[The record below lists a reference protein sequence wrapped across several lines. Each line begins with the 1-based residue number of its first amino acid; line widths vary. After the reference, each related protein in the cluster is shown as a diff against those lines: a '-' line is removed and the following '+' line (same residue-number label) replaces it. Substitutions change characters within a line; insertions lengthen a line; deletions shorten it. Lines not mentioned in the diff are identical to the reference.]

1 MSAYTHRHQE
11 TDGTTDNLGD
21 TLVDGLAR
29 SFTIGTDADGYNH
42 HYFRPADAVVVY
54 DDTGVDHYQNLD
66 GAPILD
72 WVSHVKDRRGWS
84 SKGPHA
90 VLGVAVD
97 RQRKEGDR

>member
-1 MSAYTHRHQE
+1 MSTNVHDADE
-11 TDGTTDNLGD
+11 SDGASDNLGD

-29 SFTIGTDADGYNH
+29 SFTIGTDADGYDH

-54 DDTGVDHYQNLD
+54 DDTGVDHYENLD
-66 GAPILD
+66 GALILD

-90 VLGVAVD
+90 VHGVAVD